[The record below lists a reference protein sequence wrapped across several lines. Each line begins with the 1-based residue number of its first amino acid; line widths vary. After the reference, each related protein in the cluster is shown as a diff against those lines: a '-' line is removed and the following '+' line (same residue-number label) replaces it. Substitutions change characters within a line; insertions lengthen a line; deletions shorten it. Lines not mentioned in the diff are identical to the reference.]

1 VPASPSMS
9 VSGEI
14 PKHSAAQT
22 AGSSTATLAGLGVL
36 ALLAAGVGVTAW
48 RRTRRV

>member
-14 PKHSAAQT
+14 PKHSAAT
-22 AGSSTATLAGLGVL
+22 ASSPTATLAGLGVL
-36 ALLAAGVGVTAW
+36 ALLAAGAGVTAW